1 MDAASQ
7 QRILGYFIEEA
18 KEHLD
23 TLEKGILEL
32 SSITED
38 TERINELFRA
48 AHSLKGG
55 AAMLGYN
62 GIQKTA
68 HRLEDSF
75 KIFREHEVPV
85 DQRLENL
92 FLQAFDVLQHLI
104 RQLESPQGLTEEDST
119 AIMEEANPAFTQLQD
134 YLAQLIGEE
143 AAKSIEEP
151 ELQVPNPVTIIN
163 RPQSQTVPLSELPPQ
178 IKRLLKQMLEIFKQ
192 KETPDNRQ
200 QLQHFCASL
209 AQLAP
214 KEKGWQNLVKTAQ
227 TAIANPKYSYHL
239 LAPVIIKEL
248 KNAGDQ
254 LELEQGSQIAPSKG
268 LQQMASIRS
277 PQILVPLEPKAAAT
291 ALLKVF
297 NKEQLSLLV
306 DLIKAKY

>member
-55 AAMLGYN
+55 AAMLGYS
-62 GIQKTA
+62 GIQRTA

-75 KIFREHEVPV
+75 KIFREHEIPV
-85 DQRLENL
+85 DQTLENL
-92 FLQAFDVLQHLI
+92 FLRAFDVLQHLI
-104 RQLESPQGLTEEDST
+104 QRLETPQGLSEDEST
-119 AIMEEANPAFTQLQD
+119 AIMQEAEPSFVQLHD
-134 YLAQLIGEE
+134 YLNQLLGDQHI
-143 AAKSIEEP
+143 EP
-151 ELQVPNPVTIIN
+151 EESDVPSPSVVRIIN
-163 RPQSQTVPLSELPPQ
+163 RPQGQTIPPSELPSL
-178 IKRLLKQMLEIFKQ
+178 IKGVLKQMLEIFKQ
-192 KETPDNRQ
+192 KETPENRQ
-200 QLQHFCASL
+200 QLQEFCLNL
-209 AQLAP
+209 AKLAP
-214 KEKGWQNLVKTAQ
+214 KEQGWQNLVKTSQ
-227 TAIANPKYSYHL
+227 TAIANPKYSYQL

-248 KNAGDQ
+248 KNGCDQ
-254 LELEQGSQIAPSKG
+254 LQIEQGLEIAPSQG
-268 LQQMASIRS
+268 LQQMSSMRS
-277 PQILVPLEPKAAAT
+277 PQILVPLDPHAAAA
-291 ALLKVF
+291 ALIKVF

-306 DLIKAKY
+306 DLIKAKR

>member
-55 AAMLGYN
+55 AAMLGYS

-75 KIFREHEVPV
+75 KIFREHEIPV

-92 FLQAFDVLQHLI
+92 FLRAFDVLQHLI
-104 RQLESPQGLTEEDST
+104 QRLETPQGLSEAEST
-119 AIMEEANPAFTQLQD
+119 ALMQEAEPSFVQLQD
-134 YLAQLIGEE
+134 YLNQLLGDQNI
-143 AAKSIEEP
+143 EP
-151 ELQVPNPVTIIN
+151 EESEVPSPSVVRIIN
-163 RPQSQTVPLSELPPQ
+163 RPQGQTIPPSELPPL
-178 IKRLLKQMLEIFKQ
+178 IKRLLKQMLEIFKE
-192 KETPDNRQ
+192 KETLENRQ
-200 QLQHFCASL
+200 QLQELCLNL

-214 KEKGWQNLVKTAQ
+214 KEQGWQKLVKTCQ
-227 TAIANPKYSYHL
+227 SAISNPKYSYQL
-239 LAPVIIKEL
+239 LAPVVIKEL
-248 KNAGDQ
+248 KNACDQ
-254 LELEQGSQIAPSKG
+254 LQIDQGKEIAPSQG
-268 LQQMASIRS
+268 LQQMASMKS
-277 PQILVPLEPKAAAT
+277 PQILVPLDPHAAAG
-291 ALLKVF
+291 ALIKVF

-306 DLIKAKY
+306 DLIKAKR